1 MRERLDPSYGATLA
15 LPPDDTLIG
24 DLTAPHWKLTSGGK
38 ILIESKEQIKARLH
52 RSTDA
57 GDAAVQAFLAFKKRT
72 TTMNL
77 LTVERESP
85 WQ

>member
-1 MRERLDPSYGATLA
+1 
-15 LPPDDTLIG
+15 
-24 DLTAPHWKLTSGGK
+24 LTSGGK

-57 GDAAVQAFLAFKKRT
+57 GDAVVQAFLALKKRT
-72 TTMNL
+72 TNMNL
-77 LTVERESP
+77 MTVERESP